1 MNQERAILHF
11 NKFKGYK
18 NDYLRDTFRGV
29 VYKIMKVKLIKNDD
43 SDYKVILFAK
53 SDIDNK
59 THEIDS
65 IYAHANFKPVS

>member
-11 NKFKGYK
+11 NKFKSYK
-18 NDYLRDTFRGV
+18 NEYLRDTFKGGI
-29 VYKIMKVKLIKNDD
+29 YKINKVKLVKQGE

-59 THEIDS
+59 MHEIDS
-65 IYAHANFKPVS
+65 IYAHANFKPIS

>member
-11 NKFKGYK
+11 NKFKAYK
-18 NDYLRDTFRGV
+18 NDYLRDTFKGT
-29 VYKIMKVKLIKNDD
+29 VYKIVKVKLVKKDE

-53 SDIDNK
+53 SDIDNV
-59 THEIDS
+59 TYEIDS